1 MVGEAERD
9 VAQLALPRR
18 NSRTAGAR
26 ILLVEDDR
34 QLSRLLQRYLRRRNY
49 ALDTIVS
56 APDARLAFEWLL
68 PDLVLLD
75 LDLGDSS
82 GWGLIEHFRSRS
94 GIPIVAVST
103 LRGER
108 YAVSA
113 LELGADD
120 YLVKPF
126 GLEELVARIRVAL
139 RHVARP
145 RSGADPVLQLGNL
158 TLDLD
163 RHCVFRAGRPI
174 QVTPTEY
181 RLLKVFACQPDRFLS
196 DGFLM
201 DAVWGAGR
209 QPAEHLLHVYI
220 ARLRKKVEDD
230 PAAPRRLLN
239 QSSLGYRFATS
250 EAVVEAAASR
260 TGGN

>member
-1 MVGEAERD
+1 M
-9 VAQLALPRR
+9 LPRWQRPGR

-26 ILLVEDDR
+26 ILVVEDDR
-34 QLSRLLQRYLRRRNY
+34 QLSRLLQRQLRRHNY
-49 ALDTIVS
+49 VLDAVVS
-56 APDARLAFEWLL
+56 APDARLAFERLP

-75 LDLGDSS
+75 LDLSDSS
-82 GWGLIEHFRSRS
+82 GWGLIERFRSRTAV
-94 GIPIVAVST
+94 PIVAVST
-103 LRGER
+103 LRAER
-108 YAVSA
+108 YVVSA

-126 GLEELVARIRVAL
+126 GLEELLARIRVAL

-158 TLDLD
+158 TLDLE

-174 QVTPTEY
+174 HVTPTEY

-196 DGFLM
+196 DRFLM
-201 DAVWGAGR
+201 DAVWGASR
-209 QPAEHLLHVYI
+209 QPAEHLLHVYV

-230 PAAPRRLLN
+230 PSAPRYLLN
-239 QSSLGYRFATS
+239 QSSLGYRFATDTS
-250 EAVVEAAASR
+250 
-260 TGGN
+260 